1 MLKEETKKLSLTL
14 SIIWIAI
21 IIYLVLYYNVTEVRN
36 AIEAVKNDLAIWA
49 SSSENVVWMFTI
61 SFFISFLGSA
71 SIGIPIPF
79 ALVLFGF
86 GKSIYDG
93 FFLELQSMNLVF
105 QNAEFWGLMIG
116 CIVLGGIGAASGE
129 SSTWFVGR
137 GIKAV
142 TDRRKLKKEKID
154 GLEEE
159 AEKGGIMHNM
169 DGFGK
174 LLSRNPNWVPMI
186 VFLFALTPLPDDIL
200 FLPLGMIGFSFWK
213 VIIPGAF
220 GKAFTIALYMFYPI
234 LIGSAAESLGGDVI
248 LESVILGLTAT
259 IILGLMMYD
268 WNLLLP
274 KIEAYEQRKLQK
286 KMQKTK

>member
-1 MLKEETKKLSLTL
+1 MLKDATKKLSITLLT
-14 SIIWIAI
+14 IWILI
-21 IIYLVLYYNVTEVRN
+21 IIYLVLYYNVLEVRN
-36 AIEAVKNDLAIWA
+36 TVESVKENLAIWA
-49 SSSENVVWMFTI
+49 SSSENVVWMLSI
-61 SFFISFLGSA
+61 SFFISFIGSA

-86 GKSIYDG
+86 GESIYDG
-93 FFLELQSMNLVF
+93 FFLELGSMELVF

-116 CIVLGGIGAASGE
+116 CIILGGIGAAGGE

-137 GIKAV
+137 GIKGV
-142 TDRRKLKKEKID
+142 SDRRKLKKEKLDII
-154 GLEEE
+154 EEGN
-159 AEKGGIMHNM
+159 EKGGIMHNM
-169 DGFGK
+169 DGFGI
-174 LLSRNPNWVPMI
+174 LLSRNPKWVPLI

-213 VIIPGAF
+213 VIIPGAL
-220 GKAFTIALYMFYPI
+220 GKCFTIALYMFYPI

-248 LESVILGLTAT
+248 MESVILGLTAT